1 MNTHLPRHSARIRS
15 ITNFENIPLFC
26 TCTVTLVSYK
36 VFPHPSL
43 PSPLGHSTSSEM
55 WSFDQRQPQTWPR
68 SRMHDMTL
76 CSQRMLGNVN
86 TFVGPSLV
94 DQNGYPA
101 IISATF
107 CFSLVL
113 GSWRET
119 NMRTHAPSHRMRSLM
134 LWALPPGKI

>member
-1 MNTHLPRHSARIRS
+1 LNTHSPRHSARIMS
-15 ITNFENIPLFC
+15 LTNFENIPLFC
-26 TCTVTLVSYK
+26 TCTVTSVSCK
-36 VFPHPSL
+36 VFPHPCL

-55 WSFDQRQPQTWPR
+55 WSFDQRLPPTWPR

-86 TFVGPSLV
+86 IFAGPSLV
-94 DQNGYPA
+94 DKNGCPT
-101 IISATF
+101 IFSANF

-119 NMRTHAPSHRMRSLM
+119 KMRTHAPSHRMTSLM
-134 LWALPPGKI
+134 LWILPQGQR